1 MASPSEFIRIAQE
14 RRRMGRLRP
23 MQAEVQQQETQI
35 ARPLPTNHASYTRLM
50 QSHDRMRTRHLS
62 PNGA

>member
-1 MASPSEFIRIAQE
+1 MASPSELIRMAQE
-14 RRRMGRLRP
+14 RRRMGSLQRTQTEAP
-23 MQAEVQQQETQI
+23 QTEMQI

-62 PNGA
+62 GNGA